1 MSNKI
6 YMVYFTEGE
15 IEKILTK
22 ANAVLNPKGVKLKK
36 ANIFKLLMEYVINHN
51 KDILLSYEEL
61 NVILSQGRDDRLILP
76 RIEPY
81 KTLIN
86 KLIEIYR
93 QKYGEYFLIA
103 NRKIGY
109 TNALRIAVYEFLKLI
124 GEEVID
130 HGD

>member
-51 KDILLSYEEL
+51 KDVLLSYEEL

>member
-51 KDILLSYEEL
+51 KDVLLSYEEL
-61 NVILSQGRDDRLILP
+61 NIILSQGRDDRLILP

>member
-6 YMVYFTEGE
+6 YMVYFTKGE
-15 IEKILTK
+15 IERILTK
-22 ANAVLNPKGVKLKK
+22 ANTVLNPKGVKLKK
-36 ANIFKLLMEYVINHN
+36 ANLIKLLMDYVINHN
-51 KDILLSYEEL
+51 KDVLLSYEEL

-81 KTLIN
+81 KTLIG

>member
-6 YMVYFTEGE
+6 YMVYFTRGE
-15 IEKILTK
+15 IERILTK
-22 ANAVLNPKGVKLKK
+22 ANIVLNPKGVKLKK
-36 ANIFKLLMEYVINHN
+36 ANLIKLLMDYVINHN
-51 KDILLSYEEL
+51 KDVLLSYEEL

-81 KTLIN
+81 KSLIS